1 MKFCPQCGA
10 TLSAAVPERKAASA
24 PPRAS
29 RTAAPRRTR
38 AHSLRAEL
46 WPATPFLALLVLIGA
61 AGGRAAHAGTPLRST
76 IVDRNGVML
85 ATTIETPSVFAN
97 PHHVSDAGAVAAAL
111 AVCLPGSDPNELRT
125 RLAADRSFVWI
136 ARHVGAGAAASV
148 MRLGLPGIGLRTEP
162 QRHYPLASLASH
174 AVGFTDGEAQWGM
187 AGIEG
192 ALDERLRRG
201 GDPVQLAIDARV
213 QAAVREELAKAVDR
227 FGAKGAAGLVLDA
240 ESAEVLALVSL
251 PDFDPNDRRTIVPNG
266 YKNSVTSN
274 VYELGGVFEIFTTAL
289 ALDAGKVG
297 PSTSFAVTPTLRI
310 GARTVHD
317 EDPVSRRLTVADIFA
332 RSSLIG
338 EALIAQRL
346 SPEEQQA
353 GLRRMGLLD
362 PMRIELAE
370 TVGNALA
377 SHSAWGR
384 YVRTT
389 IGYGYGIAVTPLQAA
404 AVATAVINHGRLVQ
418 PTLLKREGSSIDSR
432 RIVSEATSAQMRRL
446 LRQAVSAGTGIYAD
460 VPGYRVGGK
469 TGTALKTVGWGY
481 DKAREQT
488 WFFAGF
494 PMADTPRYTLLIM
507 LDEPRGDSDPRGR
520 ATAQWNA
527 APAAGKIIA
536 RIAPLLEVM
545 PVTAELAQAAP

>member
-1 MKFCPQCGA
+1 MYNAKAQV
-10 TLSAAVPERKAASA
+10 SAFP
-24 PPRAS
+24 
-29 RTAAPRRTR
+29 
-38 AHSLRAEL
+38 L
-46 WPATPFLALLVLIGA
+46 LALLGLIGTDA
-61 AGGRAAHAGTPLRST
+61 LGALAGTAAAQPALRSDIT
-76 IVDRNGVML
+76 DRNGVVL

-97 PHHVSDAGAVAAAL
+97 PHRIPDAAAAAAAL
-111 AVCLPGSDPNELRT
+111 AACIPGSDPSELRA
-125 RLAADRSFVWI
+125 RLAADRAFVWV
-136 ARHVGAGAAASV
+136 ARQVGPDAAQSV
-148 MRLGLPGIGLRTEP
+148 MRLHLPGVGLRIEAQRRYP
-162 QRHYPLASLASH
+162 QGSLTSH
-174 AVGFTDGEAQWGM
+174 AVGFSDREAQWGM
-187 AGIEG
+187 AGVEK

-201 GDPVQLAIDARV
+201 GDPVRLSIDARV
-213 QAAVREELAKAVDR
+213 QAAVREELAKAVEG

-240 ESAEVLALVSL
+240 QSAEVLALVSL

-289 ALDAGKVG
+289 ALDVGKVG
-297 PSTSFAVTPTLRI
+297 TGTAFGVTPALKI

-362 PMRIELAE
+362 PLRIELGE
-370 TVGNALA
+370 TVGNPLV
-377 SHSAWGR
+377 SRGAWGR

-404 AVATAVINHGRLVQ
+404 AVATAVINHGSMVQ
-418 PTLLKREGSSIDSR
+418 PTLLEREGGSIESR

-446 LRQAVSAGTGIYAD
+446 LRQAVAAGTGIYAD
-460 VPGYRVGGK
+460 VPGYRIGGK
-469 TGTALKTVGWGY
+469 TGTSLKTEGWGY
-481 DKAREQT
+481 DKTRHQT

-494 PMADTPRYTLLIM
+494 PMTDTPRYTLMVM
-507 LDEPRGDSDPRGR
+507 LDEPRGVSDSRGGAVR
-520 ATAQWNA
+520 ATAEWNA
-527 APAAGKIIA
+527 APSAGKIIA

-545 PVTAELAQAAP
+545 PAPAQVAQAAR

>member
-1 MKFCPQCGA
+1 MHRA
-10 TLSAAVPERKAASA
+10 KARASA
-24 PPRAS
+24 
-29 RTAAPRRTR
+29 
-38 AHSLRAEL
+38 L
-46 WPATPFLALLVLIGA
+46 PFLALLGLIGA
-61 AGGRAAHAGTPLRST
+61 GPIGALAGTAAAQPVLRGDIT
-76 IVDRNGVML
+76 DRSGVVL

-97 PHHVSDAGAVAAAL
+97 PHRISDAAAAAAAL
-111 AVCLPGSDPNELRT
+111 AACIPGSDASELRA
-125 RLAADRSFVWI
+125 RLAGDRAFVWV
-136 ARHVGAGAAASV
+136 ARHVDAEAAQSV
-148 MRLGLPGIGLRTEP
+148 IRLHLPGVGLRIEP
-162 QRHYPLASLASH
+162 QRRYPQGSLASH
-174 AVGFTDGEAQWGM
+174 AVGFTDREAQWGM
-187 AGIEG
+187 AGVERS
-192 ALDERLRRG
+192 LDERLRRG
-201 GDPVQLAIDARV
+201 GEPVQLAIDARV
-213 QAAVREELAKAVDR
+213 QAAVREELVKAVDS

-370 TVGNALA
+370 TGGNPLV
-377 SHSAWGR
+377 SHTAWGR
-384 YVRTT
+384 YMRTT

-404 AVATAVINHGRLVQ
+404 AVATAVINHGRMVQ
-418 PTLLKREGSSIDSR
+418 PTLLKREGGSIDSR

-460 VPGYRVGGK
+460 VPSYRVGGK
-469 TGTALKTVGWGY
+469 TGTSLKTEGWGY
-481 DKAREQT
+481 DKTRHQT
-488 WFFAGF
+488 WFFAGY
-494 PMADTPRYTLLIM
+494 PMTDTPRYTLMVM
-507 LDEPRGDSDPRGR
+507 LDEPRGAPDSRRETAR
-520 ATAQWNA
+520 ATAEWNA
-527 APAAGKIIA
+527 APAAGKIIG

-545 PVTAELAQAAP
+545 PAPAQVAQAAR

>member
-1 MKFCPQCGA
+1 MHRA
-10 TLSAAVPERKAASA
+10 RA
-24 PPRAS
+24 RAS
-29 RTAAPRRTR
+29 T
-38 AHSLRAEL
+38 L
-46 WPATPFLALLVLIGA
+46 PFVALLGLIGA
-61 AGGRAAHAGTPLRST
+61 GSIGAGPSSAFASTAAEQPLLRSDIT
-76 IVDRNGVML
+76 DRNGVVL
-85 ATTIETPSVFAN
+85 ATTIETPSLFAN
-97 PHHVSDAGAVAAAL
+97 PHRLSDAAAAAAAL
-111 AVCLPGSDPNELRT
+111 AACIPGSDPSELRA
-125 RLAADRSFVWI
+125 RLAADRAFVWV
-136 ARHVGAGAAASV
+136 ARHISPETAQSV
-148 MRLGLPGIGLRTEP
+148 MRLHLPGVGLRVEP
-162 QRHYPLASLASH
+162 QRRYPQGSLASH
-174 AVGFTDGEAQWGM
+174 AVGFSDREAQWGM
-187 AGIEG
+187 AGIER

-201 GDPVQLAIDARV
+201 GGPVQLAIDARV
-213 QAAVREELAKAVDR
+213 QAAVREELANAVGH

-240 ESAEVLALVSL
+240 NSAEVLALVSL
-251 PDFDPNDRRTIVPNG
+251 PDFDPNDRGTIVPSG
-266 YKNSVTSN
+266 YKNRVTSN

-297 PSTSFAVTPTLRI
+297 TSTSFAVTPALKI

-353 GLRRMGLLD
+353 GLRHMGLLD

-370 TVGNALA
+370 TAGDPLV
-377 SHSAWGR
+377 SHAAWGQ

-389 IGYGYGIAVTPLQAA
+389 IGYGYGIAITPLQAA
-404 AVATAVINHGRLVQ
+404 TVATAVINHGRMVE
-418 PTLLKREGSSIDSR
+418 PTLLKREGGGSIDSR

-469 TGTALKTVGWGY
+469 TGTSLKTEGWGY
-481 DKAREQT
+481 DKTRHQT

-494 PMADTPRYTLLIM
+494 PMTDTPRYTLMVM
-507 LDEPRGDSDPRGR
+507 LDEPRSAPDSRREAVR
-520 ATAQWNA
+520 ATAEWNA
-527 APAAGKIIA
+527 APAAGKIIG

-545 PVTAELAQAAP
+545 PAPAQVAQAAR

>member
-1 MKFCPQCGA
+1 MR
-10 TLSAAVPERKAASA
+10 L
-24 PPRAS
+24 
-29 RTAAPRRTR
+29 
-38 AHSLRAEL
+38 H
-46 WPATPFLALLVLIGA
+46 
-61 AGGRAAHAGTPLRST
+61 
-76 IVDRNGVML
+76 
-85 ATTIETPSVFAN
+85 
-97 PHHVSDAGAVAAAL
+97 
-111 AVCLPGSDPNELRT
+111 LPG
-125 RLAADRSFVWI
+125 V
-136 ARHVGAGAAASV
+136 
-148 MRLGLPGIGLRTEP
+148 GLRIEP
-162 QRHYPLASLASH
+162 QRRYPQGPLTSH
-174 AVGFTDGEAQWGM
+174 AVGFSDREAQWGM
-187 AGIEG
+187 AGVEK

-201 GDPVQLAIDARV
+201 GDPVRLSIDARV
-213 QAAVREELAKAVDR
+213 QGAVREELAKAVDAS
-227 FGAKGAAGLVLDA
+227 GAKGAAGLVLDA

-266 YKNSVTSN
+266 YKNRVTSN

-297 PSTSFAVTPTLRI
+297 MGTSFGVTPALKI

-346 SPEEQQA
+346 SPGEQQA

-370 TVGNALA
+370 TVGNPLV
-377 SHSAWGR
+377 SRNAWGQ

-389 IGYGYGIAVTPLQAA
+389 VGYGYGIAVTPLQAG
-404 AVATAVINHGRLVQ
+404 AVATAVINHGRMMQ
-418 PTLLKREGSSIDSR
+418 PTLLKREDGPIDSR
-432 RIVSEATSAQMRRL
+432 SIVSETTSAQMRRL

-469 TGTALKTVGWGY
+469 TGTSLKTEGWGY
-481 DKAREQT
+481 DKTRHQT

-494 PMADTPRYTLLIM
+494 PMTDAPRYSLLVM
-507 LDEPRGDSDPRGR
+507 LDEPRAR
-520 ATAQWNA
+520 ATAEWNA
-527 APAAGKIIA
+527 APAAGKIIG

-545 PVTAELAQAAP
+545 PAPARVAQAAR